1 MELDNFLL
9 IGATYEIDVEKKVV
23 TFTLSKEEVD
33 SEKTSEIWNKVLT
46 NDGRRYL
53 AEKMY
58 VYNPN
63 TSLLARKSDGW
74 TYVLHVPRIQS
85 SGRSTVNHAKDTSKS
100 AINTTQKEA
109 TQVRDEFETIMNSI
123 L

>member
-85 SGRSTVNHAKDTSKS
+85 SGRSAANHTKDTSGS
-100 AINTTQKEA
+100 AIDA
-109 TQVRDEFETIMNSI
+109 I
-123 L
+123 